1 MTDIRTLLQEADPLG
16 EPLAPT
22 EALTP
27 NAAQAIRHAVLVAA
41 RDAAPA
47 VPLWRRPLAFAAVAA
62 ALTVITGIVGHRSG
76 ASTVDSP
83 PAVADGAAGEVD
95 CRQLQFATPGG
106 TRIIWIFDDNVR
118 FQESMP

>member
-16 EPLAPT
+16 EPLAQH

-27 NAAQAIRHAVLVAA
+27 DDAQAIRQTVLVAA
-41 RDAAPA
+41 REAAPA
-47 VPLWRRPLAFAAVAA
+47 VPLWRRPLALAAVAT
-62 ALTVITGIVGHRSG
+62 ALTVVSGIVGHRSG
-76 ASTVDSP
+76 QTTDDTPTV
-83 PAVADGAAGEVD
+83 VADGAAGEVD

-106 TRIIWIFDDNVR
+106 TRIIWIFDNNVR